1 MPDPDSTPK
10 SLHRL
15 CVDNPR
21 FAVPP
26 LFWTS
31 QHLAAVNC
39 SFRQVDDIHTDDVK
53 PRHDHD
59 DYLTECAEML
69 ATSPRAHMK
78 AFWLDEIL
86 IRPDG
91 CLNYDTDIVTFCFA
105 KRRIFQ
111 VHCCVVR
118 VDESLKSSVDPIIG
132 FYHYNVDQE
141 RQNMLHVKPA
151 PRGQINNP
159 VKRLHDHK
167 FRRVT
172 PPDWRNDPY
181 IFCVL
186 LTMAQDSWRASP
198 RKGSYPTRLL
208 ITHQSEQTHA
218 YVFKADIP
226 YQLLK
231 SLDNPKRSMNDF
243 VFPLINYTPI
253 PFQPYSTFSERIEI
267 HLLGPQH
274 PSLLLSTEPRC
285 EKRKCDILDE
295 AACKVRKL
303 G

>member
-1 MPDPDSTPK
+1 MSDPDSTPK

-21 FAVPP
+21 FAVTP

-39 SFRQVDDIHTDDVK
+39 SFRLVDDIHGDDVK

-59 DYLTECAEML
+59 DYLDKCAEKL
-69 ATSPRAHMK
+69 ATSTRAHMK
-78 AFWLDEIL
+78 PFWLDETL
-86 IRPDG
+86 LRPDG
-91 CLNYDTDIVTFCFA
+91 CLSYDTDIVTFCFA

-111 VHCCVVR
+111 V
-118 VDESLKSSVDPIIG
+118 EPIIG
-132 FYHYNVDQE
+132 FYHYNVDRE
-141 RQNMLHVKPA
+141 RQNMLQVKPA

-159 VKRLHDHK
+159 VKRLYDHK
-167 FRRVT
+167 IRRVT

-181 IFCVL
+181 IVCLL
-186 LTMAQDSWRASP
+186 LTMAQDSWRTSQ
-198 RKGSYPTRLL
+198 RTGSYPTRLL
-208 ITHQSEQTHA
+208 ITHQSDQTNA

-243 VFPLINYTPI
+243 AFPLINYTPI

-267 HLLGPQH
+267 HLLGPKH
-274 PSLLLSTEPRC
+274 PSLPLPTQPRC
-285 EKRKCDILDE
+285 EKRKCGILDE
-295 AACKVRKL
+295 TTRKVKKL
-303 G
+303 V